1 MNAGQSYSRQRQAD
15 RKLAPSPGF
24 RRIHLILLIV
34 MNCLWAASYS
44 SFKALPSSL
53 DAGEVATLRFA
64 IASAVLL
71 VCWPVLPGFAPRGR
85 DLVKAMV
92 MGVIVFVIGPRL
104 QVAGV
109 RMGRAADAS
118 VLVAVDPLI
127 VSVAAAV
134 FLREHIGPRR
144 WIGFILGVV
153 GTVLLAEVWR
163 PGFHLPDLTAN
174 VLIILS
180 FLCDAAYSV
189 IGKPLLG
196 RAGMAKVLA
205 TALIAGTIVNLLL
218 DGLPTVRAAVALN
231 WTAWL
236 VLGYLSLICTVVGFW
251 LWFAVI
257 REAPVN
263 VAALTVLI
271 QPVAGV
277 AVAVTWLGESFHWGQ
292 LWGCLVILAG
302 LIVGLQRQVQSGH
315 ENTRI

>member
-1 MNAGQSYSRQRQAD
+1 
-15 RKLAPSPGF
+15 
-24 RRIHLILLIV
+24 

-153 GTVLLAEVWR
+153 GTVLLTEVWR

-277 AVAVTWLGESFHWGQ
+277 AVAVTWLGESFHWGH
-292 LWGCLVILAG
+292 LWGCLVIVSG
-302 LIVGLQRQVQSGH
+302 LIVGLQRQIQPVH
-315 ENTRI
+315 EITRI